1 LSESEE
7 IPLTPIGREQI
18 HKLESALLIASIF
31 SPRVLEELEN
41 PKERL
46 TWIDSLAVAAAALA
60 REKAKMSIPQIAEE
74 LGRTEA
80 TIRNHLQGKTKAGQ
94 IVRETYERFLREGVK
109 IQLPTELF
117 KEKYVPLGEGVEAEK
132 ISKLQSE
139 LDSFKAKISE
149 YESRISEYQSR
160 ISEYESR
167 ISEYE
172 SKLKGYEGKISHAKQ
187 VLSSIMEALNKL
199 SSEL

>member
-1 LSESEE
+1 MSEE
-7 IPLTPIGREQI
+7 ILLTPVGRDQI

-31 SPRVLEELEN
+31 SPTVLKELEN
-41 PKERL
+41 PTERL

-74 LGRTEA
+74 LGRSEA

-109 IQLPTELF
+109 IPSAIELF
-117 KEKYVPLGEGVEAEK
+117 KEKYGELVEAKPEETEK
-132 ISKLQSE
+132 LKSE
-139 LDSFKAKISE
+139 LESVKSQLEEYKSKAE
-149 YESRISEYQSR
+149 
-160 ISEYESR
+160 
-167 ISEYE
+167 EYE
-172 SKLKGYEGKISHAKQ
+172 SKIKDYEKKLSDVKS
-187 VLSSIMEALNKL
+187 VLSSVIEALNRL

>member
-1 LSESEE
+1 MSENEE

-41 PKERL
+41 PRERL

-60 REKAKMSIPQIAEE
+60 RVKAKMSIPQIAEE

-94 IVRETYERFLREGVK
+94 IVRETYERFLREGVR

-117 KEKYVPLGEGVEAEK
+117 REKYAALSEGVEAEK
-132 ISKLQSE
+132 ISQLQSE
-139 LDSFKAKISE
+139 L
-149 YESRISEYQSR
+149 ESLKVK
-160 ISEYESR
+160 

-172 SKLKGYEGKISHAKQ
+172 SKLSEYQSKISEYDSKLRNYESKISYAKQ
-187 VLSSIMEALNKL
+187 ILASVIEVINKL

>member
-1 LSESEE
+1 MSESEE

-41 PKERL
+41 PRERL

-117 KEKYVPLGEGVEAEK
+117 KEKYAPLGEGVEAEK

-139 LDSFKAKISE
+139 LDSLKAKISE

-167 ISEYE
+167 
-172 SKLKGYEGKISHAKQ
+172 LKGYEDRISRVKQ
-187 VLSSIMEALNKL
+187 VLSSVMETLNRL

>member
-1 LSESEE
+1 MSEE
-7 IPLTPIGREQI
+7 ISLTPVGREQI

-31 SPRVLEELEN
+31 SPRIIEELEN

-60 REKAKMSIPQIAEE
+60 RERAKMSASQIAEE

-94 IVRETYERFLREGVK
+94 IVRETFERFVKEGVK
-109 IQLPTELF
+109 IPSLPELF
-117 KEKYVPLGEGVEAEK
+117 KEKYAPLTREIEAEK

-139 LDSFKAKISE
+139 LETLRAKVLE
-149 YESRISEYQSR
+149 YESRLK
-160 ISEYESR
+160 EYEN
-167 ISEYE
+167 
-172 SKLKGYEGKISHAKQ
+172 KLTAAKQ
-187 VLSSIMEALNKL
+187 VLADIAEMINKL
-199 SSEL
+199 SSELK